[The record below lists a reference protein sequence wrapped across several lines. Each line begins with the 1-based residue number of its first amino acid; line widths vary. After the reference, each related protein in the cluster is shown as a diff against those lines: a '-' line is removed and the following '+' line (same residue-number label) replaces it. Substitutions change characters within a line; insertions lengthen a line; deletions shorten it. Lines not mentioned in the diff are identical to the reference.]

1 MGGGISKAELLGRM
15 VREIQDPYP
24 GDPGQRID
32 TLSIARSQSCA
43 DCRLG
48 VPTNLSSSSVTLRRI
63 MTGDYS
69 PSTKVFLEPS
79 LPFKI
84 TWNGKEIDIRRMAL
98 YHPFPLRIENVQYD
112 AALSLNDPSDSTAD
126 TVVLIPLVASASSS
140 GFFDRIAP
148 QLGRVLVPDPQTKTY
163 ESASVATG
171 ADWLLTK
178 VLPINGKRVQG
189 GYYQWF
195 AGRGYESYK
204 DTTNPFVHRI
214 RWRVKQPRINFI
226 AMESPIAI
234 SAGAL
239 TSILSLPRTDAQTAI
254 PPVSALVTYTPCA
267 NTPAPTSPV
276 KESFRPT
283 PECDPFQFEDT
294 TGDRKKV
301 VYGIVGAIAT
311 LAVVMIGVY
320 IGLLAAG
327 GQLSMQTKELGDTA
341 GEFLYKQVSGWKSI
355 KDRITGLVTAKA
367 QGADIGGLAGKFLKS

>member
-1 MGGGISKAELLGRM
+1 
-15 VREIQDPYP
+15 
-24 GDPGQRID
+24 
-32 TLSIARSQSCA
+32 
-43 DCRLG
+43 
-48 VPTNLSSSSVTLRRI
+48 
-63 MTGDYS
+63 
-69 PSTKVFLEPS
+69 
-79 LPFKI
+79 
-84 TWNGKEIDIRRMAL
+84 
-98 YHPFPLRIENVQYD
+98 
-112 AALSLNDPSDSTAD
+112 
-126 TVVLIPLVASASSS
+126 
-140 GFFDRIAP
+140 
-148 QLGRVLVPDPQTKTY
+148 
-163 ESASVATG
+163 
-171 ADWLLTK
+171 

-283 PECDPFQFEDT
+283 PECDPFQFEDK

-355 KDRITGLVTAKA
+355 TERIKGFVAAKA
-367 QGADIGGLAGKFLKS
+367 QGDSLSGVAGKFLKS